1 MWSLSCVEIKVNN
14 ILINL
19 EGGGLVSLYKGTKE
33 DFEELELFQEF
44 VGYPLR
50 IIHIVRNPYDNI
62 ATKFLYGISGETRK
76 DAIREDIQIVSE
88 DTSIDTYVR
97 RHINAIQKIQRF
109 IDYFGD
115 RMLTLHHEDL
125 IEDPIQFLTKLCNYL
140 VIACSDYYL
149 EKASEVVF
157 SNPTK
162 SRHSVEW
169 SNETRDS
176 IELAIQKYEFL
187 RRYSYE
193 D

>member
-1 MWSLSCVEIKVNN
+1 MWSLFCVEIKVNN
-14 ILINL
+14 IIINL

-169 SNETRDS
+169 SKETRDS